1 MDHPYTRIAGAVL
14 ALSSRR
20 LKLELS
26 TCCCLSHHQ
35 VVKPLLP
42 VVMIAV
48 LADALILDA
57 LVYGPAISER
67 ADQFQA
73 EQTDQENRAALKLQ
87 ISIKSRW
94 PCHFHS

>member
-1 MDHPYTRIAGAVL
+1 MPYGSSIHAHRRRGLGALVE
-14 ALSSRR
+14 A
-20 LKLELS
+20 LELS